1 MRLLAQEP
9 NPLNI
14 LDIREL
20 DYVPTHFEK
29 IKLKCEM
36 YYGTEKIEEVKRWI
50 YKNLSSRFCIV
61 QDLEILDNKIEQVYI
76 LGFEDP
82 SESSFFSLA
91 CPVLASQELKI
102 V

>member
-1 MRLLAQEP
+1 MRLLAQDP

-36 YYGTEKIEEVKRWI
+36 YYGTEKIEEEVRLIWKLL
-50 YKNLSSRFCIV
+50 N
-61 QDLEILDNKIEQVYI
+61 
-76 LGFEDP
+76 
-82 SESSFFSLA
+82 
-91 CPVLASQELKI
+91 
-102 V
+102 

>member
-1 MRLLAQEP
+1 
-9 NPLNI
+9 
-14 LDIREL
+14 
-20 DYVPTHFEK
+20 
-29 IKLKCEM
+29 M

-50 YKNLSSRFCIV
+50 YNNLSSRFCIV

>member
-1 MRLLAQEP
+1 
-9 NPLNI
+9 
-14 LDIREL
+14 
-20 DYVPTHFEK
+20 
-29 IKLKCEM
+29 
-36 YYGTEKIEEVKRWI
+36 
-50 YKNLSSRFCIV
+50 
-61 QDLEILDNKIEQVYI
+61 LDNKIEQVYI